1 MGHKRL
7 VLINKSKKSVLNI
20 SEDPAFSN
28 ACNFKWGIFL
38 SLFKDEFKR
47 GLTGDYK
54 TDLVYARYYLNKKLD
69 AFEIKFKDRTD
80 S

>member
-1 MGHKRL
+1 M
-7 VLINKSKKSVLNI
+7 
-20 SEDPAFSN
+20 F
-28 ACNFKWGIFL
+28 
-38 SLFKDEFKR
+38 LFKNGFKR
-47 GLTGDYK
+47 GLAGNYI